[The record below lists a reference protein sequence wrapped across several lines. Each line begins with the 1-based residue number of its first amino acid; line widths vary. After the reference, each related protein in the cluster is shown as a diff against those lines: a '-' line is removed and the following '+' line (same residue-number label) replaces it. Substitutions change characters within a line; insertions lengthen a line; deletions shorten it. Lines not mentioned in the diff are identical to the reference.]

1 MTEKGYWIPKPVMI
15 RTPSAKNYI
24 CSVCGAEGHPE
35 MYCNACAADMR
46 DAVAA
51 MRAGEKP
58 WIKENK

>member
-35 MYCNACAADMR
+35 MYCKACAADMR
-46 DAVAA
+46 DAVVVNHL
-51 MRAGEKP
+51 GEDM
-58 WIKENK
+58 WKEEDK